1 MDKLKLLIAD
11 GNEEFRTELEHA
23 LQDRFQILTCASGA
37 EALSL
42 LQSFR
47 PQILALNLMLSV
59 IDGITLLE
67 EAHRMGIRPR
77 VLATTTQQNA
87 YVLDAVVRLEVDYV
101 MIRPCLIRA
110 AVARILDMASPGI
123 PAPEPI
129 PVSPPDP
136 RARVTALLLSL
147 GIPTRLMG
155 FGQLRE
161 AILLV
166 SQNSDTTITKEL
178 YPAVAAICNGDPR
191 RIERTIRSAIDAG
204 WKKRDP
210 QIWQFYF
217 PPKPGSVCKRPSNG
231 AFITR
236 LAESLLLDDA
246 NSIQPPSL

>member
-23 LQDRFQILTCASGA
+23 LQDRFHIRSCASGE

-67 EAHRMGIRPR
+67 EARRMGIRPR
-77 VLATTTQQNA
+77 VLATTPQQNA

-101 MIRPCLIRA
+101 MLRPCRIRA
-110 AVARILDMASPGI
+110 AVARILDMARPDA
-123 PAPEPI
+123 PAPGAAPA
-129 PVSPPDP
+129 PPPDP
-136 RARVTALLLSL
+136 RARITALLLSL
-147 GIPTRLMG
+147 GIPTRRKG

-166 SQNSDTTITKEL
+166 SQNSDITITKEL
-178 YPAVAAICNGDPR
+178 YPAVAAICNGDPKQ
-191 RIERTIRSAIDAG
+191 IERTIRSAIDEG
-204 WKKRDP
+204 WQKRDP
-210 QIWQFYF
+210 QLWQLYF
-217 PPKPGSVCKRPSNG
+217 PPKPGQARKRPTNG
-231 AFITR
+231 EFITR
-236 LAESLLLDDA
+236 LAEILLAGDA
-246 NSIQPPSL
+246 NSILPPSL